1 MILLPTLLLCAV
13 LTMAMA
19 IVYQAVLQ
27 DDKAPL
33 VTLDYAT
40 FQGMYSGNLTMFLGM
55 PFANAPIGDL
65 RFRRPTPPSRI
76 GGIQQATEF
85 GAACPQHALS
95 PLPGL
100 NFTGNYQKISED
112 CLTINVIAPA
122 SKLSS
127 VGGMPVLVLHEDA
140 PVADLIYYFLLQGGF
155 EIGDA
160 TETPVET
167 LVERSILRGAPI
179 MVVVPNYRLNG
190 FGFLSGKEVSASGVG
205 NLGLH
210 DQRLALQWVQDHISH
225 FGGDP
230 SKVTIWGSSAGA
242 ISVGMHLVSYDGDHG
257 SLFHGAFML
266 SGAPMRIPSIVD
278 GQAEYDLIVAETN
291 CSNQRDTLTCLRK
304 APYDVLMTA
313 INKTRDIFSYTSLN
327 VPWQPRVDGDLLRH
341 QPYEGIINGAYAKV
355 PTIAGAC
362 DDEGTLFSLANMNI
376 TTDEAFSEYIQTNY
390 LNGISASQ
398 MEQVL
403 AAYPAD
409 PAAGSPFGTGDAN
422 ALTPQYKRLAAIQGD
437 IVFQAPRRFF
447 LQSTSD
453 LTRKWSY
460 INMRGKNRPMIGT
473 GHASDIG
480 NWFGRGNATSYFP
493 TDALIQFTNTQ
504 DPNVAG
510 NQSNTARTFWP
521 QWGSTNSSHIMMFGD
536 EDTVS
541 VASDDFRSEPIDLL
555 NTVLLRLPRSS

>member
-127 VGGMPVLVLHEDA
+127 VGGMPVLVEDSRLVTPPKLRLRPWLKDPSFA
-140 PVADLIYYFLLQGGF
+140 ELQSWWWSPTTASMVNF
-155 EIGDA
+155 PLSRRFA
-160 TETPVET
+160 
-167 LVERSILRGAPI
+167 LRS
-179 MVVVPNYRLNG
+179 NHSSG

-230 SKVTIWGSSAGA
+230 SKVT
-242 ISVGMHLVSYDGDHG
+242 MYKL
-257 SLFHGAFML
+257 
-266 SGAPMRIPSIVD
+266 
-278 GQAEYDLIVAETN
+278 
-291 CSNQRDTLTCLRK
+291 
-304 APYDVLMTA
+304 
-313 INKTRDIFSYTSLN
+313 TSL
-327 VPWQPRVDGDLLRH
+327 
-341 QPYEGIINGAYAKV
+341 
-355 PTIAGAC
+355 
-362 DDEGTLFSLANMNI
+362 
-376 TTDEAFSEYIQTNY
+376 
-390 LNGISASQ
+390 
-398 MEQVL
+398 
-403 AAYPAD
+403 
-409 PAAGSPFGTGDAN
+409 
-422 ALTPQYKRLAAIQGD
+422 AI
-437 IVFQAPRRFF
+437 
-447 LQSTSD
+447 
-453 LTRKWSY
+453 
-460 INMRGKNRPMIGT
+460 
-473 GHASDIG
+473 
-480 NWFGRGNATSYFP
+480 
-493 TDALIQFTNTQ
+493 
-504 DPNVAG
+504 
-510 NQSNTARTFWP
+510 
-521 QWGSTNSSHIMMFGD
+521 
-536 EDTVS
+536 
-541 VASDDFRSEPIDLL
+541 
-555 NTVLLRLPRSS
+555 

>member
-1 MILLPTLLLCAV
+1 MLSLRYILLVPAFAV
-13 LTMAMA
+13 F
-19 IVYQAVLQ
+19 YQSVFRHYG
-27 DDKAPL
+27 API

-40 FQGMYSGNLTMFLGM
+40 FRGIETGNLRKFLGM

-65 RFRRPTPPSRI
+65 RLRRPTAPSRI
-76 GGIQQATEF
+76 EGIQEATEF

-95 PLPGL
+95 PLPGF
-100 NFTGNYQKISED
+100 NFTGNYEKISED

-122 SKLSS
+122 SKFSS
-127 VGGMPVLVLHEDA
+127 EGGIPVLV
-140 PVADLIYYFLLQGGF
+140 YFHGGGF

-167 LVERSILRGAPI
+167 LVERSIVRGAPI

-242 ISVGMHLVSYDGDHG
+242 ISVGMHLVSYEGDYG

-266 SGAPMRIPSIVD
+266 SGAPMRIPSILD
-278 GQAEYDLIVAETN
+278 GQPEYDFIVAETN
-291 CSNQRDTLTCLRK
+291 CSKQRDTLSCLRK
-304 APYDVLMTA
+304 APYDVLMAA
-313 INKTRDIFSYTSLN
+313 IDKTRDIFSYTSLN
-327 VPWQPRVDGDLLRH
+327 VVWQPRVDGDLLRH
-341 QPYEGIINGAYAKV
+341 QPYEGIIQGAYAKV

-376 TTDEAFSEYIQTNY
+376 TTEKAFSEYIQTNY
-390 LNGISASQ
+390 LNSISASQ

-447 LQSTSD
+447 LQSSSD

-480 NWFGRGNATSYFP
+480 NWFGRGNTASHFP
-493 TDALIQFTNTQ
+493 TDALIQFVHAQN
-504 DPNVAG
+504 PNVVG
-510 NQSNTARTFWP
+510 NEGETARTFWP
-521 QWGSTNSSHIMMFGD
+521 QWGSTNSSHIMIFGD
-536 EDTVS
+536 EDIVS
-541 VASDDFRSEPIDLL
+541 VASDDFRSEPMDLL
-555 NTVLLRLPRSS
+555 NTVLLRLPTTL

>member
-1 MILLPTLLLCAV
+1 MILLPTSLLCAF

-19 IVYQAVLQ
+19 IVYQSVLR

-65 RFRRPTPPSRI
+65 RFRRPTVPTRI
-76 GGIQQATEF
+76 KGIRRATEF
-85 GAACPQHALS
+85 GAACPQHSLS
-95 PLPGL
+95 PLPGINL
-100 NFTGNYQKISED
+100 TRNYAEVSED
-112 CLTINVIAPA
+112 CLTVNVIAP
-122 SKLSS
+122 SKLPASE
-127 VGGMPVLVLHEDA
+127 GLPVLV
-140 PVADLIYYFLLQGGF
+140 YFHGGAASSSKYV
-155 EIGDA
+155 D
-160 TETPVET
+160 T
-167 LVERSILRGAPI
+167 LVERSIIRGAPI
-179 MVVVPNYRLNG
+179 MVVIPNYRLNG
-190 FGFLSGKEVSASGVG
+190 FGFLSGREVKASGVG

-210 DQRLALQWVQDHISH
+210 DQRWALQWVQDHISH

-230 SKVTIWGSSAGA
+230 NKVTILGISAGA
-242 ISVGMHLVSYDGDHG
+242 ISVGMHLVSYDGDHS

-266 SGAPMRIPSIVD
+266 SGAPMRVPSILD
-278 GQAEYDLIVAETN
+278 GQAEYDLVVTETK
-291 CSNQRDTLTCLRK
+291 CSDQKDTLSCLRK
-304 APYDVLMTA
+304 VPYDVLMTA

-327 VPWQPRVDGDLLRH
+327 VVWQPRVDGDLLRH

-376 TTDEAFSEYIQTNY
+376 TTDDAFSEYIQTNY
-390 LNGISASQ
+390 LNGISVSE

-409 PAAGSPFGTGDAN
+409 PAAVRTPFFIKASELTIAGFILISFPGA
-422 ALTPQYKRLAAIQGD
+422 ALVTTMLRPQYKRLAAIQGD

-453 LTRKWSY
+453 LTL
-460 INMRGKNRPMIGT
+460 NMRGKNRPMIGT

-504 DPNVAG
+504 DPNVEG
-510 NQSNTARTFWP
+510 NQSDAARTFWP
-521 QWGSTNSSHIMMFGD
+521 RWGSTNSSHIMMFGD

-555 NTVLLRLPRSS
+555 NTVLLRLPKTS